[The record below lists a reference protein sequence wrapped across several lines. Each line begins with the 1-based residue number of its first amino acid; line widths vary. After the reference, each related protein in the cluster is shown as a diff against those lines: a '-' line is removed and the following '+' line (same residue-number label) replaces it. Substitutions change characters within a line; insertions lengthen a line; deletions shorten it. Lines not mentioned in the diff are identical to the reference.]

1 MEAGSSPTRITSS
14 RTGTPRSSSPV
25 TSEATS
31 ERTSADAILPS
42 SIFAMRLL
50 KEREQYGGHLL
61 FAAHHAGQIYNA
73 VLGLGVEGLVHG
85 GAVPDAQE
93 LGAALHDVRNHER
106 REHVAVLTFQVLQ
119 GVHQLVLALEDAGT
133 DSLHLGDTHLVSR
146 ARPVFLRVAAN
157 DLLRGERRDV
167 RGGLEHLRPE
177 LVRVEVEH
185 LLEVSS
191 DLAVAVRCSRGVQ
204 DHRVR
209 EEGSEQ
215 HLCGWFLGSQTARL
229 EALDDQGG
237 RRADG
242 IEGGSDGRGRLD
254 VPNVVVVQDLD
265 DLGFLD
271 ACDALSDLCVV
282 DE

>member
-14 RTGTPRSSSPV
+14 RTGTPRSLSPA
-25 TSEATS
+25 TSKATS
-31 ERTSADAILPS
+31 ERTSAAAVLPS
-42 SIFAMRLL
+42 SSFATSPL
-50 KEREQYGGHLL
+50 KDREQYGGHLL
-61 FAAHHAGQIYNA
+61 FAAHHARQVYNA
-73 VLGLGVEGLVHG
+73 VLGLGVEGLVHV
-85 GAVPDAQE
+85 GAVSYAQE
-93 LGAALHDVRNHER
+93 LGTTLHDVRDHER
-106 REHVAVLTFQVLQ
+106 REEVAVLLLQVLQ
-119 GVHQLVLALEDAGT
+119 GVHQLVFALEETGT
-133 DSLHLGDTHLVSR
+133 DDLHLGDANLVSR
-146 ARPVFLRVAAN
+146 ACPVLLRVAVN
-157 DLLRGERRDV
+157 DLLCGERRDI

-177 LVRVEVEH
+177 LVRVKVEH

-191 DLAVAVRCSRGVQ
+191 DLAVAVRGGRRVQ

-265 DLGFLD
+265 ELGFLD
-271 ACDALSDLCVV
+271 ACDALSDLCV
-282 DE
+282 